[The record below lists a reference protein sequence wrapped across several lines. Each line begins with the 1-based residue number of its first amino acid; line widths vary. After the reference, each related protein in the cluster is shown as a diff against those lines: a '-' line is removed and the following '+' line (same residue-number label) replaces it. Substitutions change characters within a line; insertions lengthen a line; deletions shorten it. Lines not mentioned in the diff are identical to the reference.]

1 MQIVLTPSQLHLV
14 ASLSNGSIPLL
25 PNPFRGWL
33 ASEIERSMVQAGVLL
48 VRESLAVYEN
58 KQLLIS
64 DALLRMI
71 QPALHS
77 RHALILQVSS
87 NVDATLFY
95 GFYRMTDSNSGVFI
109 GRIGVN
115 SYSLEE
121 KYSQDVIRDLAQ
133 YVGVPLQP
141 EYTPLAPF
149 QISRQ
154 NVERIIR
161 RNPDAQQAVRVY
173 DFSTI
178 VDGNQ
183 HQAHRVMFIRNQWWY
198 ATLLGED
205 YRFDP
210 IDGNGLFHLIEQ
222 CIGNEQRAQP

>member
-33 ASEIERSMVQAGVLL
+33 ASEIEHSMVQAGVLL
-48 VRESLAVYEN
+48 VSEQLAVNEN
-58 KQLLIS
+58 NQILIS
-64 DALLRMI
+64 DILLRLI
-71 QPALHS
+71 HPAIHS
-77 RHALILQVSS
+77 RHVVVLQVAS
-87 NVDATLFY
+87 NLDMHLFY
-95 GFYRMTDSNSGVFI
+95 GFYRSLDTGNGVFI
-109 GRIGVN
+109 ARVGIN
-115 SYSLEE
+115 AYAIEE
-121 KYSQDVIRDLAQ
+121 KSTHQVIHELMQ
-133 YVGVPLQP
+133 YVGITQQGIA
-141 EYTPLAPF
+141 TSLAPF

-173 DFSTI
+173 DFSMI

-183 HQAHRVMFIRNQWWY
+183 HQAHRVVFIRNQWWY

-222 CIGNEQRAQP
+222 CIGNEQRA